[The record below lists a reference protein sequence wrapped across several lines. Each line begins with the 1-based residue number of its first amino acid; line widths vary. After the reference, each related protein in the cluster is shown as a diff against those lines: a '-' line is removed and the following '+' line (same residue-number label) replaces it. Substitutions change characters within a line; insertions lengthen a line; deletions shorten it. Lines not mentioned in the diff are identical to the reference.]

1 MKRLILLLSFLLLSN
16 LAYAQGPMKLC
27 IPTSSANSNCV
38 VVYSGNPL
46 PVTGSLSITFPTIGA
61 AVPAT
66 GLYNALNVAGT
77 LRGLSGLST
86 GSLFPAAVAIV
97 DASGTQITSFGSS
110 ASVAA
115 TGGAVPASANY
126 VGINVGGTLT
136 GWTGAVSQSGTWNIT
151 NVSGTV
157 SLPTGASSAANQ
169 STIISSL
176 ATIATN
182 TGAAI
187 PAGTALI
194 GKVGIDQTTVGTT
207 NAISLAQIGTT
218 TVATGN
224 GVVGTGVQRVSIASD
239 NTAFAVN
246 NTSQAGTA
254 NIGNVGG
261 TSNVTPTDCSGTIT
275 SGGTAQNA
283 HTAQSTLRGMT
294 IGNLDATEVMWIS
307 FTGTATA
314 SAVGSYPL
322 APATATTFAGF
333 SSYTTPIGFGYS
345 TALSVNA
352 LTTGHKFSCTRW

>member
-1 MKRLILLLSFLLLSN
+1 MKRLILLFIFLFLSN

-46 PVTGSLSITFPTIGA
+46 PVTGSFSLTNPTIGA
-61 AVPAT
+61 AVPST
-66 GLYNALNVAGT
+66 GVYNALNVAGT

-115 TGGAVPASANY
+115 TGGAVPTSANY

-136 GWTGAVSQSGTWNIT
+136 GWTGAVTQSGTWNIT

-157 SLPTGASSAANQ
+157 SLPTGASSATNQ

-194 GKVGIDQTTVGTT
+194 GKVGIDQTTPGTT
-207 NAISLAQIGTT
+207 NAVS
-218 TVATGN
+218 
-224 GVVGTGVQRVSIASD
+224 VQY
-239 NTAFAVN
+239 
-246 NTSQAGTA
+246 G
-254 NIGNVGG
+254 
-261 TSNVTPTDCSGTIT
+261 
-275 SGGTAQNA
+275 
-283 HTAQSTLRGMT
+283 
-294 IGNLDATEVMWIS
+294 
-307 FTGTATA
+307 
-314 SAVGSYPL
+314 
-322 APATATTFAGF
+322 
-333 SSYTTPIGFGYS
+333 S
-345 TALSVNA
+345 TALVADPCQSVVKISFPISQATSTQLFAGTSAKKTYICSLMLIAADAENVSLVAGTGSVCATGIAAVIGGTTAAAGPNLASNGGFAWGNGAATIAAGVTNA
-352 LTTGHKFSCTRW
+352 DNICLLQSASGRVAGVLTYVQQ